1 MTGNC
6 WQQDIFHSLDGYVV
20 CCSICNF
27 NKLSWGSTWKMFIDQ
42 LFGKVPLISF
52 KHTQTQT
59 HTHTPGYCHSFQSPG
74 SLIWFLMLHPVFWG
88 TMKPWSSAH
97 THTLSGCGLV
107 HTCSGGG
114 RAHSSIRWSWPLESI
129 YELRSRT
136 LEAPENEAGDRE
148 RIKLPQGT
156 HHNLWEWHSS
166 SSFMWRVLKY
176 CSIYWAKHGI
186 TLMSFL
192 CPPARSLVT
201 TMLGLAT
208 FSIRFTCWPLMSYW
222 W

>member
-1 MTGNC
+1 MKNVH
-6 WQQDIFHSLDGYVV
+6 WPALW
-20 CCSICNF
+20 
-27 NKLSWGSTWKMFIDQ
+27 KST
-42 LFGKVPLISF
+42 LISF
-52 KHTQTQT
+52 KHSKHT

-74 SLIWFLMLHPVFWG
+74 SLMWFFMLHPVFWG

-97 THTLSGCGLV
+97 TLSGCGLV

-114 RAHSSIRWSWPLESI
+114 RTHSSIRWSSPPESI
-129 YELRSRT
+129 YELRSRIQ
-136 LEAPENEAGDRE
+136 EAPENKAGDRE
-148 RIKLPQGT
+148 RMKLPQGT
-156 HHNLWEWHSS
+156 HHNLCEWHSS

-176 CSIYWAKHGI
+176 SSIYSAKHGI

-208 FSIRFTCWPLMSYW
+208 FSIRLTCWSLMSYW
-222 W
+222 WYKPNLGRTTAKWNKWSAGSDLRVWTKHIF